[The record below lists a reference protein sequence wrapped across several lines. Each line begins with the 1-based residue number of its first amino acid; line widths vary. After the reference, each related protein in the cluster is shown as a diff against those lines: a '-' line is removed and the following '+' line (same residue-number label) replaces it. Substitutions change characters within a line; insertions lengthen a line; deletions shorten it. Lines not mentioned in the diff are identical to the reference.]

1 MNMDEIIKKRIK
13 AIKEIHASNRIE
25 GIVDEEEHLAI
36 RRDRCRWLLVLCR
49 RRWCSQLLGQR
60 RQFLA
65 CVSGRCSFFT

>member
-36 RRDRCRWLLVLCR
+36 NNLLLR
-49 RRWCSQLLGQR
+49 H
-60 RQFLA
+60 
-65 CVSGRCSFFT
+65 